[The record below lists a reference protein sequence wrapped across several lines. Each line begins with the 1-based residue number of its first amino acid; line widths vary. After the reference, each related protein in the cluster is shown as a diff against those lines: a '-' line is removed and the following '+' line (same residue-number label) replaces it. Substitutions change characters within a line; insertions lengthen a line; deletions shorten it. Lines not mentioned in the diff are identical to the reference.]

1 MVIYDNLNRDSGD
14 DGEGRPQRGC
24 ELVGSLINC
33 SLRGRSVYSGM
44 EAGTN
49 PADEL
54 LYKIHNHSSQE

>member
-33 SLRGRSVYSGM
+33 SLNWKG
-44 EAGTN
+44 AGAYMHIRYETAT
-49 PADEL
+49 PSE
-54 LYKIHNHSSQE
+54 ITRIV

>member
-33 SLRGRSVYSGM
+33 SLNWKG
-44 EAGTN
+44 AGAEN
-49 PADEL
+49 QAEIQVQSYD
-54 LYKIHNHSSQE
+54 